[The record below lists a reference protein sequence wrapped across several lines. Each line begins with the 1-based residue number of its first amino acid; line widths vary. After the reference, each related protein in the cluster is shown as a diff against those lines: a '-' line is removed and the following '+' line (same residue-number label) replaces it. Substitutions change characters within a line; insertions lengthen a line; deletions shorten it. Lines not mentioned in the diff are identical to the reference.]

1 MFCMNCG
8 KALPDHA
15 KFCKFCGSEQ
25 TDYPETYIPQQPLP
39 PQAGTVRRTVTP
51 GAPVTLGT
59 PGAPVSAPLQTPGDG
74 ADSGQQ
80 TVMTQPAVPPVLG
93 GGYTAQPAEP
103 MKSDQPDPQRPH
115 GPEPMKPYVPEIA
128 PKPLPQDADGVV
140 FRSGYARNMQKLM
153 QIGVEM
159 SGIAIAFLF
168 IRLILSGFV
177 KRSEMDGR
185 AGVYLAFLALLLLLA
200 TCVVNGEKNSKLWL
214 GLLPILCL
222 LGDRFIDMADL
233 NDVYPSEEFGYN
245 VGWDKHGFVI
255 IMLLVYLAAY
265 VLVLLKKKEENRLP
279 AGILMVVFTI
289 GGIIFLANTASTAKE
304 DILAGGGAA
313 VWYDLFTGLEL
324 ICFHLTYVCISIR
337 ELLAER
343 EGTDK

>member
-51 GAPVTLGT
+51 GAPVIT
-59 PGAPVSAPLQTPGDG
+59 PPQTPGEG
-74 ADSGQQ
+74 ISSGQQ
-80 TVMTQPAVPPVLG
+80 TMMSQPTVPPVLTG
-93 GGYTAQPAEP
+93 GSTAGPAEP
-103 MKSDQPDPQRPH
+103 SGPR
-115 GPEPMKPYVPEIA
+115 GPEPPKPYVPEIA

-177 KRSEMDGR
+177 NRSEMDGR
-185 AGVYLAFLALLLLLA
+185 AGVYLAFLSLLLLLA

-222 LGDRFIDMADL
+222 LGDRVIDMADL
-233 NDVYPSEEFGYN
+233 NDIYPSEEFGYN

-265 VLVLLKKKEENRLP
+265 VFVLVKKQEENRIP
-279 AGILMVVFTI
+279 AGIMMTVFTI

-324 ICFHLTYVCISIR
+324 ICFHMTYVCISIR

-343 EGTDK
+343 EETDK